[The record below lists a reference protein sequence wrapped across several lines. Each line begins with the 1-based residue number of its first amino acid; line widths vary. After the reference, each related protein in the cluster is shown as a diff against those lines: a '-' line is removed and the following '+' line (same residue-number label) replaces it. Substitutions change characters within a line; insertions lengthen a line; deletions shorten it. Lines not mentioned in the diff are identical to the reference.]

1 MPAPTA
7 LVQPAAAP
15 EAALVPAPEQDD
27 ELLVDMQD
35 ANTVEPSAVAPPT
48 TAEDTDMAIDEEGRP
63 RFAPGKDVD
72 PIRRAETRKIPI
84 PPNRMSALKSNWSK
98 ANVRSPPP
106 LHPSPPTPLTSP
118 SYPPLVDHCKLQV
131 RMNIKEK
138 RVELRSS
145 KFTTSNDSLQMG
157 ADFVSAFAMG
167 FDMDDAIALLR
178 LDSLYIQSFDI
189 KDVRQTLGQDAL
201 GRAIGRI
208 AGKDGKTKFA
218 IENATKT
225 RIVLAGSRVH
235 ILGAFENIGMARESI
250 VSLVLGAQ
258 PGKVYNNL
266 RIIASRMKERF

>member
-7 LVQPAAAP
+7 LLQPNPAP
-15 EAALVPAPEQDD
+15 ETVPAPAPEQED
-27 ELLVDMQD
+27 ELLVDMQESNV
-35 ANTVEPSAVAPPT
+35 AQPSAVAPPT
-48 TAEDTDMAIDEEGRP
+48 TTEDTDMAIDEEGRP
-63 RFAPGKDVD
+63 RFAPGNDVD
-72 PIRRAETRKIPI
+72 PVRRVETRKIPI
-84 PPNRMSALKSNWSK
+84 PPNRMSALKANWSK
-98 ANVRSPPP
+98 I
-106 LHPSPPTPLTSP
+106 
-118 SYPPLVDHCKLQV
+118 YPPLVDHCKLQV

-138 RVELRSS
+138 RIELRSS
-145 KFTTSNDSLQMG
+145 KFTASNDALQMG

-167 FDMDDAIALLR
+167 FDIDDAIALLR

-189 KDVRQTLGQDAL
+189 RDVRQTLGQDAL

-225 RIVLAGSRVH
+225 RIVLAGSKVH

>member
-7 LVQPAAAP
+7 LIQPAAVP
-15 EAALVPAPEQDD
+15 EAVPVPAPEQDD

-35 ANTVEPSAVAPPT
+35 ANTVEPNAVAPPT
-48 TAEDTDMAIDEEGRP
+48 TTEESDMAIDEEGRP

-72 PIRRAETRKIPI
+72 PVRRAETRKIPI
-84 PPNRMSALKSNWSK
+84 PPNRMSALKSNC
-98 ANVRSPPP
+98 
-106 LHPSPPTPLTSP
+106 
-118 SYPPLVDHCKLQV
+118 YPPLVDHCKLQV

-167 FDMDDAIALLR
+167 FDIDDAIALLR

-208 AGKDGKTKFA
+208 AGKDG
-218 IENATKT
+218 NATKT

-258 PGKVYNNL
+258 PGKVYNSL

>member
-1 MPAPTA
+1 MPVPTA
-7 LVQPAAAP
+7 LLKPTPESIPLPPPAHD
-15 EAALVPAPEQDD
+15 QDD
-27 ELLVDMQD
+27 ELLLDVQD
-35 ANTVEPSAVAPPT
+35 SAMAEVAPAPEF
-48 TAEDTDMAIDEEGRP
+48 ADDTEMAVDEEGRP
-63 RFAPGKDVD
+63 RFAPGKAVD
-72 PIRRAETRKIPI
+72 PVRRVETRKIPI
-84 PPNRMSALKSNWSK
+84 PPNRMSALK
-98 ANVRSPPP
+98 
-106 LHPSPPTPLTSP
+106 TSWTKI
-118 SYPPLVDHCKLQV
+118 YPPLVDHCKLQV
-131 RMNIKEK
+131 RMNTKEK

-145 KFTTSNDSLQMG
+145 KFTQSNESLQMG

-167 FDMDDAIALLR
+167 FDIDDAIALLR

-189 KDVRQTLGQDAL
+189 KDVRQTLGPDAL

-225 RIVLAGSRVH
+225 RIVLAGSRIH

-266 RIIASRMKERF
+266 RIIASRIKERF

>member
-7 LVQPAAAP
+7 LVQPAAAAEP
-15 EAALVPAPEQDD
+15 VAAVPAPEQND
-27 ELLVDMQD
+27 ELLVDMQE
-35 ANTVEPSAVAPPT
+35 ASAVEPSAVAPPT
-48 TAEDTDMAIDEEGRP
+48 NAEDTDMAIDEEGRP

-72 PIRRAETRKIPI
+72 PVRRAETRKIPI

-98 ANVRSPPP
+98 MYAPFIR
-106 LHPSPPTPLTSP
+106 

-145 KFTTSNDSLQMG
+145 RFTASNDALQMG

-167 FDMDDAIALLR
+167 FDIDDAIALLR
-178 LDSLYIQSFDI
+178 LDSLYIQSFDV

-201 GRAIGRI
+201 SRAIGRI